1 MNVAQREV
9 IFEARGVQK
18 RYPGTVA
25 LKSVNYRVYRNRV
38 NVLIGENGAG
48 KSTLMKILAGV
59 ERPDEGELLLEG
71 TPIEVRSPRDAAT
84 HGIAIVHQE
93 LCVLPNLDLA
103 ENIFAGREPVR
114 YGIIVDQ
121 AVQDRRSS
129 KALRRLRATFNIHTK
144 AGYLSLGSRQLVEVA
159 RTLDQGARVL
169 ILDEPTS
176 ALSNAEAENLFQVI
190 AELKSAGV
198 TIIYISHRLNELLHL
213 GDDFTVL
220 RSGKIVGET
229 SREAVSREWIV
240 QRMSGK
246 DIRVEAAR
254 SRSVTDQST
263 VLSVQGISLPPSRG
277 EDKFQAQLCEVGF
290 ELRKGEILGIYGL
303 LGAGRT
309 ELLECVA
316 GVRPISSGRI
326 LVDGKDASLAT
337 VRDATARGIRLVP
350 EDRQNDGLFPELSVR
365 ENITFGMRKRALIHR
380 RAEDARA
387 RLIARELNISV
398 GDFELPV
405 APLSGGNQQKVLIA
419 RCLLC
424 SPKVLLLDE
433 PTRGVDVGAK
443 AEIYQ
448 ILRNL
453 ADRGLSILF
462 TSSEIEET
470 RALGD
475 RALVL
480 CQGRISATLSRSE
493 LTDQALFEAASP
505 RVQASAAFQN
515 PGEVLG

>member
-1 MNVAQREV
+1 MNVAEREV
-9 IFEARGVQK
+9 IFEARGVLK

-25 LKSVNYRVYRNRV
+25 LKSINYRVYRNRV

-71 TPIEVRSPRDAAT
+71 KAIEIRSPREAAA

-93 LCVLPNLDLA
+93 LSILPNLDVA
-103 ENIFAGREPVR
+103 ENVFAGREPVR

-121 AVQDRRSS
+121 AAQERRSS
-129 KALRRLRATFNIHTK
+129 EALRRLRTTFNVHTK
-144 AGYLSLGSRQLVEVA
+144 AGHLSLGSRQLVEVA

-176 ALSNAEAENLFQVI
+176 ALSNAEAEDLFQVM

-220 RSGKIVGET
+220 RSGKIVGEAP
-229 SREAVSREWIV
+229 REAVSREWIV

-246 DIRVEAAR
+246 DISAEAVR
-254 SRSVTDQST
+254 SQTVADQSA
-263 VLSVQGISLPPSRG
+263 VLGVQGISLPPSRG
-277 EDKFQAQLCEVGF
+277 DGKFQAPLCGVSF

-309 ELLECVA
+309 ELIECLA
-316 GVRPISSGRI
+316 GMRPISSGKI
-326 LVDGKDASLAT
+326 LVDSKDAPLAT
-337 VRDATARGIRLVP
+337 VRDATSRGIRLVP
-350 EDRQNDGLFPELSVR
+350 EDRHNDGLFPELSVR
-365 ENITFGMRKRALIHR
+365 ENITFGMRKKALINR
-380 RAEDARA
+380 KDEDARS
-387 RLIARELNISV
+387 RLIARELNIAV

-405 APLSGGNQQKVLIA
+405 AALSGGNQQKVLIA

-424 SPKVLLLDE
+424 CPKVLLLDE

-470 RALGD
+470 QALGD

-480 CQGRISATLSRSE
+480 CQGRISATLSKSE
-493 LTDQALFEAASP
+493 LTDEGLFEAASP
-505 RVQASAAFQN
+505 HVRTSAAVPG
-515 PGEVLG
+515 PGEILA